1 MNTVELNNEI
11 LNEEVI
17 DEVVDSEDFQEVL
30 DAEQAAFEEGIDDDD
45 PDLDMDEED
54 INQQTLEFLKLRGKG
69 KE

>member
-1 MNTVELNNEI
+1 MNTIELNNEI

-17 DEVVDSEDFQEVL
+17 DDIVDSEDIQDVL
-30 DAEQAAFEEGIDDDD
+30 NAEQEAFEEGIDDDE

-69 KE
+69 KK

>member
-1 MNTVELNNEI
+1 MNTTELNNEI

-17 DEVVDSEDFQEVL
+17 DDVVDSEDIQNVL
-30 DAEQAAFEEGIDDDD
+30 DAEQKAFEDGIDDDD